1 MIKWFNL
8 MQNWI
13 EMLLTAYLVISN
25 AEQGSATT
33 IVATV
38 EVGWNSQMWVSH
50 QLHVQRK
57 SPTDGP
63 DSASNHRMW

>member
-1 MIKWFNL
+1 

-25 AEQGSATT
+25 AEQGLATT

-38 EVGWNSQMWVSH
+38 EVG
-50 QLHVQRK
+50 
-57 SPTDGP
+57 
-63 DSASNHRMW
+63 